1 MDIRDTA
8 LKYLASRPRTCGE
21 MRKHLREKGF
31 EEEEIEGVIRRFQTV
46 YYLDDEDYC
55 RQYFD
60 YAFGKGKGFFRVK
73 RELEEK
79 GVDRELIQMV
89 FEDYEEEESEFERA
103 SRQAEKLA
111 AGQTPGKKLAGR
123 IGRRLSALGYS
134 RGVIY
139 KIAGKYMREQ
149 DE

>member
-8 LKYLASRPRTCGE
+8 LKFLASRPRTCGE
-21 MRKHLREKGF
+21 MKKHLREKGF
-31 EEEEIEGVIRRFQTV
+31 EEEEIEEVIGRFRELH
-46 YYLDDEDYC
+46 YLDDADYC

-79 GVDRELIQMV
+79 GVDREIIQIA
-89 FEDYEEEESEFERA
+89 FEDYEEEESEFARA
-103 SRQAEKLA
+103 GKQAEKIA
-111 AGQTPGKKLAGR
+111 AGQEPGKKLAGR

-134 RGVIY
+134 SSVIY
-139 KIAGKYMREQ
+139 EIVGKYMREQ